1 MTGMIY
7 HVEDLFDLSQTSH
20 GALFE
25 GVEYPWDALK
35 RLAGHLARS
44 LQPGS
49 QGAVIHPGA
58 HVGPQ
63 VFLGEGTVVEPGALI
78 IGPAII
84 GKGCQI
90 RHNAYLRENVIV
102 GDGCVVGNSVELKHC
117 VLFNQCQVPHFN
129 YVGDSILG
137 HKAHLG
143 AGSILSNVKLDN
155 RNVWVNFDGTPID
168 TGLRKFGGLIGDRAE
183 IGCNAVLNPGSIVGR
198 ASVIY
203 PNVSWRGILPKHMIA
218 KHEDRPNVV
227 VRRPRE
233 A

>member
-1 MTGMIY
+1 MTY
-7 HVEDLFDLSQTSH
+7 HVDDLFDLSQTTH

-25 GVEYPWDALK
+25 GVQYPWDALN
-35 RLAGHLARS
+35 RLAGYLTQN
-44 LQPGS
+44 LKPGTA
-49 QGAVIHPGA
+49 GAEVHAAA

-63 VFLGEGTVVEPGALI
+63 VFIGAGTIVEPGAMI

-84 GKGCQI
+84 GAGCRI
-90 RHNAYLRENVIV
+90 RHGAYIRENVIV

-155 RNVWVNFDGTPID
+155 QNVWVNFEGTPID
-168 TGLRKFGGLIGDRAE
+168 TGLRKFGALIGDKAE
-183 IGCNAVLNPGSIVGR
+183 IGCNAVLNPGSIIGR
-198 ASVIY
+198 DSIVY
-203 PNVSWRGILPKHMIA
+203 PNVSWRGILPRNMIVKHV
-218 KHEDRPNVV
+218 DQPTVV
-227 VRRPRE
+227 VRRPRSL
-233 A
+233 

>member
-1 MTGMIY
+1 MTY
-7 HVEDLFDLSQTSH
+7 HVDDLFDLSQTTH

-25 GVEYPWDALK
+25 GVQYPWDALN
-35 RLAGHLARS
+35 RLGGYLTQNLKPGTAGAEVHA
-44 LQPGS
+44 
-49 QGAVIHPGA
+49 AA

-63 VFLGEGTVVEPGALI
+63 VFIGAGTIVEPGAMI

-84 GKGCQI
+84 GAGCRI
-90 RHNAYLRENVIV
+90 RHGAYIRENVIV

-155 RNVWVNFDGTPID
+155 QNVWVNFDGTPID
-168 TGLRKFGGLIGDRAE
+168 TGLRKFGALIGDKAE
-183 IGCNAVLNPGSIVGR
+183 IGCNAVLNPGSIIGR
-198 ASVIY
+198 DSIVY
-203 PNVSWRGILPKHMIA
+203 PNVSWRGILPRNMIVKHVDQPTVI
-218 KHEDRPNVV
+218 
-227 VRRPRE
+227 VRRPRSH
-233 A
+233 

>member
-1 MTGMIY
+1 MTY
-7 HVEDLFDLSQTSH
+7 HVDDLFDLSQTTH
-20 GALFE
+20 GSLFE
-25 GVEYPWDALK
+25 GIGHPWEALK
-35 RLAGHLARS
+35 RIAGYLS
-44 LQPGS
+44 QNLKPGTT
-49 QGAVIHPGA
+49 GAEVHPAA

-63 VFLGEGTVVEPGALI
+63 VSIGAGTIVEPGAMI

-84 GKGCQI
+84 GAGCRI
-90 RHNAYLRENVIV
+90 RHGAYIRENVIV

-155 RNVWVNFDGTPID
+155 QNVWVDFEGTPID

-183 IGCNAVLNPGSIVGR
+183 IGCNSVLNPGSIIGR
-198 ASVIY
+198 DSIVY
-203 PNVSWRGILPKHMIA
+203 PNVSWRGILPKNMIA
-218 KHEDRPNVV
+218 KHQDPPNVV
-227 VRRPRE
+227 VRRPRQT
-233 A
+233 

>member
-1 MTGMIY
+1 MTY
-7 HVEDLFDLSQTSH
+7 HVDDLFDLSQTTH

-25 GVEYPWDALK
+25 GVQYPWDALN
-35 RLAGHLARS
+35 RLAGYLTQN
-44 LQPGS
+44 LKPGTA
-49 QGAVIHPGA
+49 GAEVHAAA

-63 VFLGEGTVVEPGALI
+63 VFIGAGTIVEPGAMI

-84 GKGCQI
+84 GAGCRI
-90 RHNAYLRENVIV
+90 RHGAYIRENIIV

-155 RNVWVNFDGTPID
+155 QNVWVNFDGTPID
-168 TGLRKFGGLIGDRAE
+168 TGLRKFGALIGDKAE
-183 IGCNAVLNPGSIVGR
+183 IGCNAVLNPGSIIGR
-198 ASVIY
+198 DSIVY
-203 PNVSWRGILPKHMIA
+203 PNVSWRGILPRNMIVKHVDQPTVI
-218 KHEDRPNVV
+218 
-227 VRRPRE
+227 VRRPRSH
-233 A
+233 

>member
-1 MTGMIY
+1 MTY
-7 HVEDLFDLSQTSH
+7 HVDDLFDLSQTTH

-25 GVEYPWDALK
+25 GVQYPWDALN
-35 RLAGHLARS
+35 RLAGYLTQN
-44 LQPGS
+44 LKPGTA
-49 QGAVIHPGA
+49 GAEVHAAA

-63 VFLGEGTVVEPGALI
+63 VFIGAGTIVEPGAMI

-84 GKGCQI
+84 GAGCRI
-90 RHNAYLRENVIV
+90 RHGAYIRENVIV

-155 RNVWVNFDGTPID
+155 QNVWVNFNGTPID
-168 TGLRKFGGLIGDRAE
+168 TGLRKFGALIGDKAE
-183 IGCNAVLNPGSIVGR
+183 IGCNAVLNPGSIIGR
-198 ASVIY
+198 DSIVY
-203 PNVSWRGILPKHMIA
+203 PNVSWRGILPRNMIVKHVDQPTVI
-218 KHEDRPNVV
+218 
-227 VRRPRE
+227 VRRPRSH
-233 A
+233 

>member
-1 MTGMIY
+1 MPMTY
-7 HVEDLFDLSQTSH
+7 HVDDLFDLSQTTH

-25 GVEYPWDALK
+25 GVQYPWDALN
-35 RLAGHLARS
+35 RLAGYLTQN
-44 LQPGS
+44 LKPGTA
-49 QGAVIHPGA
+49 GAEVHAAA

-63 VFLGEGTVVEPGALI
+63 VFIGAGTIVEPGAMI

-84 GKGCQI
+84 GAGCRI
-90 RHNAYLRENVIV
+90 RHGAYIRENVIV

-155 RNVWVNFDGTPID
+155 QNVWVNFNGTPID
-168 TGLRKFGGLIGDRAE
+168 TGLRKFGALIGDKAE
-183 IGCNAVLNPGSIVGR
+183 IGCNAVLNPGSIIGR
-198 ASVIY
+198 DSIVY
-203 PNVSWRGILPKHMIA
+203 PNVSWRGILPRNMIVKHVDQPTVI
-218 KHEDRPNVV
+218 
-227 VRRPRE
+227 VRRPRSH
-233 A
+233 

>member
-1 MTGMIY
+1 MTY
-7 HVEDLFDLSQTSH
+7 HVEDLFDLSQTTH

-25 GVEYPWDALK
+25 GVQYPWDALK
-35 RLAGHLARS
+35 RLADYLTQN
-44 LQPGS
+44 LKPGTS
-49 QGAVIHPGA
+49 GAEVHAAA

-63 VFLGEGTVVEPGALI
+63 VFIGAGTIVEPGAMI

-84 GKGCQI
+84 GAGCRI
-90 RHNAYLRENVIV
+90 RHGAYIRENVIV

-155 RNVWVNFDGTPID
+155 QNVWVNFNGTPID
-168 TGLRKFGGLIGDRAE
+168 TGLRKFGALIGDKAE
-183 IGCNAVLNPGSIVGR
+183 IGCNAVLNPGSIIGR
-198 ASVIY
+198 DSIVY
-203 PNVSWRGILPKHMIA
+203 PNVSWRGILPRNMIVKHVDQPTVI
-218 KHEDRPNVV
+218 
-227 VRRPRE
+227 VRRPRSH
-233 A
+233 

>member
-1 MTGMIY
+1 MTY
-7 HVEDLFDLSQTSH
+7 HVDDLFDLSQTTH

-25 GVEYPWDALK
+25 GVHYPWDALN
-35 RLAGHLARS
+35 RLAGYLTQN
-44 LQPGS
+44 LKPGT
-49 QGAVIHPGA
+49 ADAEVHAAA

-63 VFLGEGTVVEPGALI
+63 VFIGAGTIVEPGAMI

-84 GKGCQI
+84 GAGCRI
-90 RHNAYLRENVIV
+90 RHGAYIRENVIV

-155 RNVWVNFDGTPID
+155 QNVWVNFEGTPID
-168 TGLRKFGGLIGDRAE
+168 TGLRKFGALIGDKAE
-183 IGCNAVLNPGSIVGR
+183 IGCNAVLNPGSIIGR
-198 ASVIY
+198 DSIVY
-203 PNVSWRGILPKHMIA
+203 PNVSWRGILPRNMIVKHVDQPTVI
-218 KHEDRPNVV
+218 
-227 VRRPRE
+227 VRRPRSH
-233 A
+233 